1 MTRRAIVTKE
11 QVKAIRAEYLPFAR
25 GYGYL
30 AKKYGVGESTIRD
43 ICTYRTHI
51 NVRT

>member
-1 MTRRAIVTKE
+1 MTRRAIITKE
-11 QVKAIRAEYLPFAR
+11 QVKLIRAEYLPYVR
-25 GYGYL
+25 GYNYL
-30 AKKYGVGESTIRD
+30 SKKYSVGISTIRD